1 VGVLVRKIMV
11 MLTGQLRQAPGKVIM
26 TLIALSL
33 GTAILILS
41 VSASAII
48 TDQIGIESI
57 LDGTILYAANGTM
70 DRNGAFIKEWPP
82 KWDPSIQKKLV
93 SNISAVENAALITLP
108 PFHDIISNGDRW
120 KIRSAIGSD
129 PAYFDVFSLNMIA
142 GVPMDDADIDK
153 RTHRI
158 WISEELSGDLFGSV
172 DGVIGEEIACAGP
185 AIGPDV
191 QFFVAGVYAS
201 PREPQRKAW
210 GIGDMVVP
218 YTAFL
223 KTGHGGETLRN
234 IAAEQV
240 VLKIDKQAA
249 KSYKARI
256 RSFLIKEYGDDAAV
270 SIWEGSPR
278 GLSAYMEQLKR
289 TANMFT
295 IQVNIL
301 GFVLLIISSF
311 GIFSIMVVES
321 VDRRREIALERTF
334 GAVKTTIMKEFW
346 ALSTTLSLIGAA
358 AGSSMAFL
366 LKKPFLDALSPFL
379 VELMEEGPLPPLY
392 IPLKAMVIVPLC
404 AILCGGVVGFL
415 PAIGAVRGNISN
427 ALKEPT

>member
-1 VGVLVRKIMV
+1 VRKIVV
-11 MLTGQLRQAPGKVIM
+11 MLTGQLRQTPGKVIM

-70 DRNGAFIKEWPP
+70 DMDGEFIKEWPP
-82 KWDPSIQKKLV
+82 KWDPSIQEKLL
-93 SNISAVENAALITLP
+93 SNIPSIENAAFITMP

-120 KIRSAIGSD
+120 NIRSAIGSD
-129 PAYFDVFSLNMIA
+129 PAYFDVFSLHMIA
-142 GVPMDDADIDK
+142 GGPMDDADIDK

-158 WISEELSGDLFGSV
+158 WISEEMAGDIFASV
-172 DGVIGEEIACAGP
+172 DGAIGEVIECAGP
-185 AIGPDV
+185 AIGPDA
-191 QFFVAGVYAS
+191 QFVVAGVYAS
-201 PREPQRKAW
+201 PREPQRKVW

-223 KTGHGGETLRN
+223 KTGHGRETIRH
-234 IAAEQV
+234 ITAGQV
-240 VLKIDKQAA
+240 VLKIDKQDA
-249 KSYKARI
+249 KGSEARI
-256 RSFLIKEYGDDAAV
+256 RSFLIREYGDDASSL

-278 GLSAYMEQLKR
+278 GLSAYMEQLKQ

-301 GFVLLIISSF
+301 GFVLLIISAF

-358 AGSSMAFL
+358 AGTSMAFL

-392 IPLKAMVIVPLC
+392 IPFKAMVIVPLC
-404 AILCGGVVGFL
+404 AILCGGVLGFL
-415 PAIGAVRGNISN
+415 PAIGAVRGNISD